1 MIDNIWKE
9 KLGSIQ
15 TKEDSSKGIK
25 DDIPFE
31 FKDPDNPTT
40 TKMEIGFS
48 PLDLSDFPRYSYQ
61 LPKVFFHSFKSDHD
75 NACIMWQGL

>member
-31 FKDPDNPTT
+31 FKDPDNPTVT
-40 TKMEIGFS
+40 EMEVYFTL
-48 PLDLSDFPRYSYQ
+48 LDLSHFPGY
-61 LPKVFFHSFKSDHD
+61 
-75 NACIMWQGL
+75 